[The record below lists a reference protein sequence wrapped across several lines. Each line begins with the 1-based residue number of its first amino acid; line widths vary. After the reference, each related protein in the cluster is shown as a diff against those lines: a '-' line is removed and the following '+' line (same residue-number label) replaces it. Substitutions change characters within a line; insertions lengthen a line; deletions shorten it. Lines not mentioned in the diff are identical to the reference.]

1 MWFLSVRSC
10 HLLLFLLFSL
20 KLPPYLGKASLS
32 SGFLLKRSLL
42 TLPFLLSSNLFF
54 PISIHI
60 NPPTI
65 PPQFGSIMNSTPTPT
80 PQPDTDNPHSN
91 DANHADDRRPL
102 AAHIPDYA
110 GKSPFPAPPSRFT
123 PRTPLQFL
131 SNSPTNTDASAI
143 SCPSYILP
151 TLPSSA
157 ASLPSL
163 DPPSSNDRLAMI
175 NRIKSLGSY
184 TNSPATVKIPLPT
197 PSPSV
202 SLSLSSRGPA
212 TPSSSIIRNKPHMP
226 SPLNKLDY
234 LYDIPPSPPISAD
247 ADPGQL
253 LVMPRM
259 PNPDVESPIA
269 SPFVNLNLQTSTSS
283 NRKPG
288 VGVVIFDSPPRRR
301 ISGNSHGPRRG
312 SALANEWV
320 RGGDCDGDDHDH
332 RNDIVG
338 VIVSD
343 DDDNGNGSGNVL
355 PERTISRIP
364 SPLQCRRT

>member
-1 MWFLSVRSC
+1 
-10 HLLLFLLFSL
+10 
-20 KLPPYLGKASLS
+20 
-32 SGFLLKRSLL
+32 
-42 TLPFLLSSNLFF
+42 
-54 PISIHI
+54 
-60 NPPTI
+60 
-65 PPQFGSIMNSTPTPT
+65 MNSTPTPT

-143 SCPSYILP
+143 SCLSYILP

-332 RNDIVG
+332 RNDTVG
-338 VIVSD
+338 VNVSD